1 VTEQPGIARF
11 YAGMQLANDALIGAI
26 APLSA
31 EQLALTMG
39 EPPWPVWASAA
50 HLAGTRVYWL
60 CHIFGEPGAETTPFG
75 DPSGMG
81 WEDDLAHPRSAD
93 ELVGAL
99 RSTWQIVER
108 ALATWTPDTLGREVR
123 RTVASGVQIHTRQ
136 SVIMR
141 IITHEAYHCGEIA
154 LTLGSHGL
162 GGHTSPNGPIDMW
175 AGLSRKAQ

>member
-1 VTEQPGIARF
+1 MSEQPGVTRF
-11 YAGMQLANDALIGAI
+11 FAGFNLVNDALIGAI

-39 EPPWPVWASAA
+39 EPPWPVWASVA

-60 CHIFGEPGAETTPFG
+60 CHIFGEPGADTTPFA

-81 WEDDLAHPRSAD
+81 WEDDLSHPRSAD

-99 RSTWQIVER
+99 RSTWRIIER
-108 ALATWTPDTLGREVR
+108 TLATWTPDSLEREAR

-141 IITHEAYHCGEIA
+141 IITHEAYHSGEIA

-162 GGHTSPNGPIDMW
+162 HGKSPNGPIDMW
-175 AGLSRKAQ
+175 AGLSRMER